1 MSSES
6 ELVRVWISVRPEVI
20 EALDALAEELG
31 KDAME
36 CPMGVPSRSEMAR
49 LAMLDGM
56 RGFQA
61 KLKRGGK

>member
-1 MSSES
+1 MSGDDLS
-6 ELVRVWISVRPEVI
+6 RVWISVRPEVI

-31 KDAME
+31 KDVME
-36 CPMGVPSRSEMAR
+36 YPLGTPTRTDVAR

-56 RGFQA
+56 RSMQQ

>member
-1 MSSES
+1 MSQDDLS
-6 ELVRVWISVRPEVI
+6 RVWISVRPEVI

-31 KDAME
+31 KDVMQF
-36 CPMGVPSRSEMAR
+36 PTGTPSRAEVAR

-56 RGFQA
+56 KTMQT